1 MGGNEKIMRVFLTG
15 INGYLG
21 GVLAEHFSRI
31 PEIEYL
37 TGIDVAP
44 PKNPLP
50 KKVRF
55 IQMDV
60 RSPEISTVMAGHD
73 VVVHTAFV
81 VLWPAKMSA
90 TERDDINVNGT
101 RNVAEAAVAKRVK
114 RFVYSSSD
122 AAYDQFLLRGQ
133 TNVTEDFP
141 LGKGDFSSY
150 YCNAKAAIERML
162 TATVVPAGI
171 TLTMFRPGY
180 IIGPCNTATIRSLRE
195 NGVTLLG
202 HNPRSQYVH
211 EEDVAAAFAQAL
223 LTDMPGAYNLDP
235 DDYLQLS
242 EVQKIVGVKHAPTVP
257 SWLARLIMHVSWR
270 YSGSPTHP
278 SWLDVMLVDF
288 TLSNAKLKATG
299 WKPKHN
305 STESLRSAMAS

>member
-1 MGGNEKIMRVFLTG
+1 VRIFLTG
-15 INGYLG
+15 ISGYLG
-21 GVLAEHFSRI
+21 GVLAEHFSSI
-31 PEIEYL
+31 PQIEHL
-37 TGIDVAP
+37 TGIDVSP
-44 PKNPLP
+44 PKTTLP
-50 KKVRF
+50 KKTRF
-55 IQMDV
+55 VQMDV

-101 RNVAEAAVAKRVK
+101 RNVATAAVANRVK
-114 RFVYSSSD
+114 RLVYSSSD

-133 TNVTEDFP
+133 TNVTEDFA
-141 LGKGDFSSY
+141 LGKGNFSSY
-150 YCNAKAAIERML
+150 YCNAKANIERML

-180 IIGPCNTATIRSLRE
+180 IIGPRNIATIQSLRE
-195 NGVTLLG
+195 NAVTLLG
-202 HNPRSQYVH
+202 HDPRSQYVH
-211 EEDVAAAFAQAL
+211 EEDVAAAFAQAV

-242 EVQKIVGVKHAPTVP
+242 QVQKIIGVKRAPTIP

-299 WKPKHN
+299 WKPKRN
-305 STESLRSAMAS
+305 STESLRSAMVL